1 MLSSLI
7 ALYMLIPGSA
17 YTEPTGAFAFELPDG
32 WTTQRQ
38 ELAPG
43 TFYIQTFKKD
53 NEEGPHVD
61 FVLQKLDADL
71 PPESQAQVNEAMA
84 DGFLSSFKSEADVTK
99 EVKSQVTF
107 DGRKAT
113 RIDLEFK
120 DEDKSAYKGY
130 ILAVTGKRNALLIMP
145 YAKVSDSAGFRLAD
159 SHAQTVAL
167 ESRTPRKLGAGSTA
181 ASGPL
186 SKEALTNIA
195 GRVKA
200 NMQREPMTKVIA
212 QGTPPLTYGS
222 IANFVN
228 VIEILFDIQLTE
240 AEFDATRARFIE
252 FYNKADSEGK
262 RILAEQGAS
271 LLQTLSTGT
280 PAERE
285 QSREEGKAVF
295 TNAFKNGSAQ
305 GIGYAQVMWSA
316 IERRQATLASAKAA
330 PKKEDWDQEITEGDL
345 DATMEMLYFMWV
357 GAGRDASDVT
367 MEDIIKI
374 RTQIVQGLPQM
385 DPQLQ
390 LLIANAPK
398 VYAAIRQQWQAAS
411 AAQRL
416 AMAGQFAAA
425 LDEWGIGATSSFN
438 ESNGGGGS
446 SGGYSMNAQIA
457 QNTAW
462 NAAKTW
468 SSSN

>member
-1 MLSSLI
+1 MLSSLL
-7 ALYMLIPGSA
+7 ALYILVPGAA
-17 YTEPTGAFAFELPDG
+17 YAEPSGAFALELPDS

-38 ELAPG
+38 EVAPG
-43 TFYIQTFKKD
+43 TFYIQTHKMGD
-53 NEEGPHVD
+53 EEGPHID
-61 FVLQKLDADL
+61 IVLQKLESDL
-71 PPESQAQVNEAMA
+71 PAESQTQVNDAMA
-84 DGFLSSFKSEADVTK
+84 TGFLTSFGTEAEITK
-99 EVKSQVTF
+99 QVKSQVTF

-113 RIDLEFK
+113 RVDVEFK
-120 DEDKSAYKGY
+120 DEDDTLWKGY
-130 ILAVTGKRNALLIMP
+130 VLAVTGRRNAILLMP
-145 YAKVSDSAGFRLAD
+145 YAKASDSTGFKLAD
-159 SHAQTVAL
+159 EYAQTLAV
-167 ESRTPRKLGAGSTA
+167 ESKTPRAKGSA

-195 GRVKA
+195 GKVKA
-200 NMQREPMTKVIA
+200 NMKREPMTKVIA
-212 QGTPPLTYGS
+212 QGNPPLTYGS

-228 VIEILFDIQLTE
+228 VIELLFDIQLTE
-240 AEFDATRARFIE
+240 AEFDATRQRFIE
-252 FYNKADSEGK
+252 FYNKADAEGK

-271 LLQTLSTGT
+271 LLQTLTTGT
-280 PAERE
+280 PEERE
-285 QSREEGKAVF
+285 QSRAEGKAVF

-316 IERRQATLASAKAA
+316 IERRQATLASAKAT

-385 DPQLQ
+385 EPQLQ

-398 VYAAIRQQWQAAS
+398 VYAAIRQQWQAA
-411 AAQRL
+411 APAQRL

-438 ESNGGGGS
+438 ESNGGGGG
-446 SGGYSMNAQIA
+446 SGEYSMNAQIA

-468 SSSN
+468 SSGS